1 MRFAVEPLALRVRMS
16 RDALGISPAA
26 KRPSLTVRTLRR
38 LVAVARGRFPLD
50 DVTRFR
56 DAQVE

>member
-1 MRFAVEPLALRVRMS
+1 VQPLALRVRMS
-16 RDALGISPAA
+16 RGAAGISPAA

-56 DAQVE
+56 DATLD